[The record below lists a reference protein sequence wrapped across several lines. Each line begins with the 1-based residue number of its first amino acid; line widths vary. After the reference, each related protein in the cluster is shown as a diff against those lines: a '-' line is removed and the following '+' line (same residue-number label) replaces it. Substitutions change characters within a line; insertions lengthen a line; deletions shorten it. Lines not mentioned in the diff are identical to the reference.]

1 MDRPETTLLYVHVQ
15 AKGERKKGNEIANLL
30 DVVGG
35 GGGGK
40 TQVKVIYKYAFFS
53 RVFTVGPAIP

>member
-40 TQVKVIYKYAFFS
+40 TQVEVMFIS
-53 RVFTVGPAIP
+53 TRVGSAIP